1 MKITTNVFQEGIQTD
16 LHPLSTSQQ
25 VLTDALN
32 ATMLT
37 YNGNEMMLQ
46 NDMGNTLIQDSAT
59 GNIMGLNPGF
69 IPTGIKEH
77 GGIMY
82 ITSVGKDANGNPIG
96 EIGTIPSPII
106 RDIYK
111 DKITYTVNNFIPIGL
126 GDPLTITHKL
136 YPADKFIV
144 NLNMQVDES
153 SLIGT
158 KHYKASALSDGGGN
172 PDGDP
177 SDIVLSRKVIGFA
190 GRTYSLHTPLIS
202 YVDPEDKKVQLLQQT
217 GSTNEVNLF
226 STKGVYSLDMYS
238 TNVNGS
244 KKVSGPLTY
253 PQQYN
258 GGASKYWY
266 LHNDGYESV
275 FPKDLFE
282 ATLNKSLKQFPSSNK
297 PGQLAVKLTPEKI
310 GEFGML
316 PRKND
321 PKNTPITVKW
331 TSPSTRYRSFFPGF
345 YYSTDSGIYIDK
357 LKNIRV
363 VDENSGKDV
372 SLSIY
377 NGSIDRKSTISFQ
390 NITLNPYPSTVSKAG
405 FFTTKQWE
413 NTGQYP
419 QTVSQA
425 SYELTNNLYPKWEG
439 NRVFFILSSICDIKD
454 HTKTELLSS
463 TEGQDTHPH
472 GGLFLADLGTK
483 YNNWYRLELDYYD
496 QYNNLQGSFST
507 RFNPYINDTFG
518 TNLDITGVE
527 MVDGV
532 AMGGDKITKVLHP
545 EKDPIQNDYNFTGV
559 YRFPTEGGWTIR
571 PWIHYQNNIDTYQA
585 AIFKHYHWDSPYNA
599 QQYSYFTSP
608 KYAQNSQTTDNTDKY
623 LFQVY
628 SPKLSN
634 LKYILSSD
642 ESDVHISTALTP
654 LKDGDDRGITE
665 VGILNNTDNGDNE
678 WFVPL
683 MWQEQTHTGE
693 PDKWVENDQ
702 TGCGT
707 INRTGNYSIGFKDFY
722 ILDTDGKTLRALKI
736 SDAFYTGDQKLDA
749 TPQEAFWVTTK
760 NTSNELARNRSFDI
774 QSSPDIFPLT
784 LNIVDG
790 KLENGTAIG
799 FNKPYDTKIPCVFG
813 ALSYSNPQTN
823 DSFDSYTEAFAI
835 CPINQTDDPH
845 FELKASKHFSEI
857 KYTFDYTLTPA
868 YKITPYFLLTGT
880 ADNTTSVY
888 PRRFVSYKKE
898 NGQFKYIDNMSY
910 EYNLEKVSVALGITS
925 SKITIPN
932 SSYLKEL
939 EGYAADIVG
948 VKLTLDAGIYTLN
961 MTGVPN
967 KLKDTATITINNT
980 KLNIHTQGELKTES
994 GTVIANQFYF
1004 YQPVV
1009 FMLEQRSDVT
1019 VSVNC
1024 GASVDDE
1031 VAFQEIGLYKVN
1043 TVDVD
1048 SISAFIDM
1056 YTKAGGLTVCTYK
1069 EYMNNLI
1076 KTIKA
1081 QDSDGQ
1087 NKELLPSERYA
1098 LIQKYGIFFKEAYVF
1113 TEGLYNATNKTIN
1126 EVKIADSTNGDSL
1139 TYTAVP
1145 YIPADPS
1152 ILPITLQP
1160 DSKGELIYTWN
1171 IYVMPDSIL
1180 ETNYEDKDAAIPD
1193 FVFTNGVP
1201 TAVPT
1206 TTKPGSYN
1214 LRKSYGGFNFPI
1226 RDILNDP
1233 TNMIPQGPGILGPL
1247 SPK

>member
-1 MKITTNVFQEGIQTD
+1 
-16 LHPLSTSQQ
+16 
-25 VLTDALN
+25 
-32 ATMLT
+32 MLT

-144 NLNMQVDES
+144 NLNMQVDVS

-158 KHYKASALSDGGGN
+158 KHYKESSLSGNGGK
-172 PDGDP
+172 PSGDP
-177 SDIVLSRKVIGFA
+177 SDIVLSRKVVVS
-190 GRTYSLHTPLIS
+190 RDSNNNPVLKDLYTPLIS
-202 YVDPEDKKVQLLQQT
+202 YADSEDKKVQLLQQT
-217 GSTNEVNLF
+217 RSTNEVDLF

-266 LHNDGYESV
+266 LHNDEYESV

-331 TSPSTRYRSFFPGF
+331 GNPTTYISFFPGF
-345 YYSTDSGIYIDK
+345 YYSTESGVYIDK
-357 LKNIRV
+357 LNNIKV
-363 VDENSGKDV
+363 IDESTEQEIDITPSPNDEV
-372 SLSIY
+372 SPNRANDWDKGNREIKFTNILYSP
-377 NGSIDRKSTISFQ
+377 NDFQ
-390 NITLNPYPSTVSKAG
+390 
-405 FFTTKQWE
+405 
-413 NTGQYP
+413 GQRWGWFDTQSVLWGDFELP
-419 QTVSQA
+419 QTQSQT
-425 SYELTNNLYPKWEG
+425 STNH
-439 NRVFFILSSICDIKD
+439 FILSSLADITD
-454 HTKTELLSS
+454 YSQTDLVSS
-463 TEGQDTHPH
+463 DASDNQKHA
-472 GGLFLADLGTK
+472 GLFYAILGTK

-496 QYNNLQGSFST
+496 QYDNLQGSFNT

-532 AMGGDKITKVLHP
+532 AMGGDKIIKVISP
-545 EKDPIQNDYNFTGV
+545 EKDVAYTGDYDVTIA
-559 YRFPTEGGWTIR
+559 YRFPKINGWSLKSQESHYPEMGALFKSKELEEGKFTEYDYSNFTDPR
-571 PWIHYQNNIDTYQA
+571 FASKYSADLSKDF
-585 AIFKHYHWDSPYNA
+585 IFSVKSPE
-599 QQYSYFTSP
+599 
-608 KYAQNSQTTDNTDKY
+608 
-623 LFQVY
+623 
-628 SPKLSN
+628 LSN
-634 LKYILSSD
+634 LKYIQDSEATSVKIFYSAITGSNVKPNKQGVTELGIRLPQTPD
-642 ESDVHISTALTP
+642 NLKCDQLHIN
-654 LKDGDDRGITE
+654 KWHGINSYYPIGWGTNE
-665 VGILNNTDNGDNE
+665 VIQRLNE
-678 WFVPL
+678 
-683 MWQEQTHTGE
+683 
-693 PDKWVENDQ
+693 K
-702 TGCGT
+702 
-707 INRTGNYSIGFKDFY
+707 SIGFRQFY
-722 ILDTDGKTLRALKI
+722 IYDENGEEHEFTI
-736 SDAFYTGDQKLDA
+736 SDSFETGTETNKLEKEPFWLTTS
-749 TPQEAFWVTTK
+749 TPEEQNLPEGRGFEVTDET
-760 NTSNELARNRSFDI
+760 I
-774 QSSPDIFPLT
+774 DIFPLT
-784 LNIVDG
+784 LNITEG
-790 KLENGTAIG
+790 KIENNTEVGLVSQKAE
-799 FNKPYDTKIPCVFG
+799 IPCIFG
-813 ALSYSNPQTN
+813 TLGTPQDSTN
-823 DSFDSYTEAFAI
+823 VGTYWDKDHKTSFFAVGGEEGA
-835 CPINQTDDPH
+835 DPH
-845 FELKASKHFSEI
+845 FELISSKHFSDI
-857 KYTFDYTLTPA
+857 KYTFNYSLTPA
-868 YKITPYFLLTGT
+868 YKITPCFLLTGT
-880 ADNTTSVY
+880 ADTTSSVY
-888 PRRFVSYKKE
+888 PRRFVSYEKLDQNK
-898 NGQFKYIDNMSY
+898 GFKYIKDMPY
-910 EYNLEKVSVALGITS
+910 EYNLEKIPAAFNITQD
-925 SKITIPN
+925 IIQVEE
-932 SSYLKEL
+932 SSYLKEVT
-939 EGYAADIVG
+939 GYNQNISR

-961 MTGVPN
+961 ITGVPN
-967 KLKDTATITINNT
+967 NLKDKATITINNT
-980 KLNIHTQGELKTES
+980 ELNIHTQGILKTES
-994 GTVIANQFYF
+994 GTTIDNQFYF

-1069 EYMNNLI
+1069 EYMNSLI

-1139 TYTAVP
+1139 TYTATP
-1145 YIPADPS
+1145 YIPADTS
-1152 ILPITLQP
+1152 ILSVNLQP
-1160 DSKGELIYTWN
+1160 DLSGELIYAWN
-1171 IYVMPDSIL
+1171 IYVMPEEIL
-1180 ETNYEDKDAAIPD
+1180 KTDYVPIPE

-1201 TAVPT
+1201 EKVPAST
-1206 TTKPGSYN
+1206 EPKLGN
-1214 LRKSYGGFNFPI
+1214 LRMPAQKVFDIDNLWGDKPKDHFGNNNAIGGMLPSVSI
-1226 RDILNDP
+1226 
-1233 TNMIPQGPGILGPL
+1233 
-1247 SPK
+1247 K